1 MSNEGRRFSVTLPDW
16 GQDHLSPEAVVAFVD
31 DELEDGPFLRATRHL
46 DSCPECFTQV
56 AAQGQA
62 RSALRSAECPSL
74 PSSLMSSLFSI
85 PNEADLPGAPEGL
98 AVTSDGQLVSVL
110 RPERAPGES
119 AAPAGLAPDDPD
131 HGRPAPSRRLRL
143 GAGAAMSGLALGAM
157 ALGATGIA
165 SDAPSALAGPGRGV
179 FDGSVLV
186 GSTVDARLRIAP
198 ATGASS
204 TSADLE
210 LMRHVPAGFLRRP

>member
-1 MSNEGRRFSVTLPDW
+1 MSSEGRRFSVTLPDW

-46 DSCPECFTQV
+46 DSCSECTTQV

-74 PSSLMSSLFSI
+74 SSSLMSSLFSI
-85 PNEADLPGAPEGL
+85 PQDTELPGAPAGL
-98 AVTSDGQLVSVL
+98 AVTADGQFVSVL
-110 RPERAPGES
+110 RPERVRPEPAP
-119 AAPAGLAPDDPD
+119 PAGLASD
-131 HGRPAPSRRLRL
+131 HGRRPPSRRMRF

-165 SDAPSALAGPGRGV
+165 SDASTTVAGPERGV
-179 FDGSVLV
+179 LGGSVV
-186 GSTVDARLRIAP
+186 GGSAVDARLRIAATDAGSPADVGLIPPSP
-198 ATGASS
+198 AT
-204 TSADLE
+204 
-210 LMRHVPAGFLRRP
+210 FLRRP